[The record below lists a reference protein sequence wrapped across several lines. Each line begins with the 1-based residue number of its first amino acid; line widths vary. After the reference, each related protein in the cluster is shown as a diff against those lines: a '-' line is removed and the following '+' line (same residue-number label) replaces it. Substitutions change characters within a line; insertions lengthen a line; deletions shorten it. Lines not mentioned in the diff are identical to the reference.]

1 MDIKFLN
8 YNGIPIYYAAK
19 EKNLPIVL
27 VFHGF
32 TSSSLRQEERT
43 GILSK
48 MYNSGF
54 CVVAVDAV
62 KHGARA
68 GAEEFLLMEP
78 QKQEEMMFEIVEE
91 TADEING
98 IVKFIKE
105 SGIGDEKRVGITGI
119 SMGGFITFRA
129 VVLADELKAFA
140 PMVSSPYF
148 EEFAKYALKKNGIEN
163 FEEYEEKFKKLRE
176 LEPLKN
182 KECFLDKNLFIMAGE
197 LDNTVPEYFSRKG
210 YEELK
215 EVYEKSRCSDMIKYK
230 SYYATHSENEEM
242 IKDMIEW
249 FKKVL

>member
-1 MDIKFLN
+1 MDIKSLN

-19 EKNLPIVL
+19 EKNFPTVI

-48 MYNSGF
+48 LYNSGF

-98 IVKFIKE
+98 ILKFLKD
-105 SGIGDEKRVGITGI
+105 SRIGDEKRVGVTGI
-119 SMGGFITFRA
+119 SMGGFITFRTA
-129 VVLADELKAFA
+129 VLTKEVKAFA

-148 EEFAKYALKKNGIEN
+148 EEFAKYVLKKNGIEN
-163 FEEYEEKFKKLRE
+163 FEEYEDKFKKLRE
-176 LEPLKN
+176 IEPLKN
-182 KECFLDKNLFIMAGE
+182 NKYFLNKYLFIMAGKF
-197 LDNTVPEYFSRKG
+197 DNTVPEYFSRKG
-210 YEELK
+210 YNELK

-230 SYYATHSENEEM
+230 SYYATHCENEEM
-242 IKDMIEW
+242 INDMIEW
-249 FKKVL
+249 FKEIL

>member
-1 MDIKFLN
+1 MDIKLLN
-8 YNGIPIYYAAK
+8 YKGIPLYYTAK
-19 EKNLPIVL
+19 EKNLPTVI

-48 MYNSGF
+48 LYQNGF

-62 KHGARA
+62 KHGVRV
-68 GAEEFLLMEP
+68 GAEEFLMMES

-91 TADEING
+91 TADEINH
-98 IVKFIKE
+98 ILKFIKD
-105 SGIGDEKRVGITGI
+105 SGIGDSTRVGVTGI

-129 VVLADELKAFA
+129 AILTDELKAFA

-163 FEEYEEKFKKLRE
+163 FQEYEEKFKKIMK

-182 KECFLDKNLFIMAGE
+182 KERFLDKNLFIIAGE
-197 LDNTVPEYFSRKG
+197 LDNTVPEEFSKKG
-210 YEELK
+210 YKELK
-215 EVYEKSRCSDMIKYK
+215 EVYEKNGCHKMIKYK
-230 SYYATHSENEEM
+230 SYPAAHCENEEM

-249 FKKVL
+249 FKEVL